1 MHEACVWAFSRC
13 SFALTQYAGLEER
26 GWLLLVSEGF
36 FKFVLCESAFCKLSK
51 HEEAFLSSCW
61 ASRELESNSESSEL
75 SLLVM
80 RTSSLVMQT
89 RDDASFLGTRKHA
102 AAFSFRSARWGS
114 RIHVW
119 LFRTLVQAGHGSSE
133 DFNFFWESAF
143 SNCEEK
149 KMRSFPLLRP
159 AED

>member
-1 MHEACVWAFSRC
+1 MFFC
-13 SFALTQYAGLEER
+13 SDSVRRFR
-26 GWLLLVSEGF
+26 GARMIASGF
-36 FKFVLCESAFCKLSK
+36 GSVFFTFLFGESAFCKLSK
-51 HEEAFLSSCW
+51 HEEAFLPSCW
-61 ASRELESNSESSEL
+61 ASRELGSNSESAEL

-102 AAFSFRSARWGS
+102 TAFSFRSARWGS

-119 LFRTLVQAGHGSSE
+119 LFRTLVQAGHGSPE
-133 DFNFFWESAF
+133 DFNCVCKESAF

-149 KMRSFPLLRP
+149 KMCSFPLLRP